1 MLGSPVPEK
10 DKQAGNLCERTC
22 GLVMQVH
29 SSMFLEEH
37 LNPPVIGFV
46 HVEMERILQMQTEP
60 WFMLPSLLQ
69 SISWLDQRQAVFV
82 STWYPL
88 SGELISGRK
97 HENHFDTRSHLWA
110 WSGEE
115 EAAVWI

>member
-1 MLGSPVPEK
+1 
-10 DKQAGNLCERTC
+10 
-22 GLVMQVH
+22 
-29 SSMFLEEH
+29 MFLEEH
-37 LNPPVIGFV
+37 LYPPAIGFV

-60 WFMLPSLLQ
+60 WFMLPSLPQ
-69 SISWLDQRQAVFV
+69 FISRLDQRQAVFV

-97 HENHFDTRSHLWA
+97 HENHSDTISHIRA

-115 EAAVWI
+115 EAAVWIWSGT